1 MSNEDQE
8 KFVEYLIRGLP
19 KAEAMTEFEL
29 RRFEKLI
36 DHEAAVLKASR
47 SKRSFRLPAAV
58 AASVALLF
66 AGVLIFSQNNGT
78 SPIKDIASNSGIAAP
93 TTESENGPEM
103 NLPSDGATSQS
114 TATNSNSHSTKKPTT
129 STGTSTQETYNDQN
143 QNVSDSVPVFKSN
156 LDYDTQ
162 FKNIL
167 RIVKQGSAGSSLKS
181 LTSAQQQC
189 AIRLGLGQEVLAFDK
204 GKFQGES
211 IWAYYSGANPMAS
224 TVTIVS
230 TSCQVIAELDPNL

>member
-1 MSNEDQE
+1 MSNEEQE
-8 KFVEYLIRGLP
+8 KFVEDLIRGLP
-19 KAEAMTEFEL
+19 KSPAMSELEL

-36 DHEAAVLKASR
+36 DHQAAALKASR

-58 AASVALLF
+58 AASVAFLF

-78 SPIKDIASNSGIAAP
+78 SLLSDVASNSGIAAP
-93 TTESENGPEM
+93 TGESENGPEM
-103 NLPSDGATSQS
+103 NLPADGATSQS
-114 TATNSNSHSTKKPTT
+114 TVTTTKAHPTKKPQTAT
-129 STGTSTQETYNDQN
+129 VTSTQETYNDQN
-143 QNVSDSVPVFKSN
+143 QNVSDSVPVFKTN

-162 FKNIL
+162 CKNIL

-181 LTSAQQQC
+181 LTATQQQC
-189 AIRLGLGQEVLAFDK
+189 AIRLGVDKEVLAFDK

-224 TVTIVS
+224 TVTIV
-230 TSCQVIAELDPNL
+230 TTGCQVITELDPNI